1 MWCLL
6 RSHRA
11 STPKTIVSGGVRRG
25 SEVIVASVAGWRDDP
40 VLVDDAAAAG
50 IVMAMI
56 REAPWNRS
64 RTLSVR
70 E

>member
-1 MWCLL
+1 M
-6 RSHRA
+6 
-11 STPKTIVSGGVRRG
+11 
-25 SEVIVASVAGWRDDP
+25 ASVAGWRDDP